1 MSQSALYAGLVTH
14 HRRRPHDHRL
24 AYRIYSVLLDL
35 DELDALDRRLRLF
48 SIDRFNLFSF
58 RRRDRGDGSGGDLRA
73 QVEDAMRKAGVVPD
87 GGKILLL
94 TMPRL
99 LGSAFNPLSVFY
111 CLRQSGALAAVLWE
125 VDNTFGER
133 HAYMIPVEGDG
144 RGEIV
149 QDCGKAFHVS
159 PFMDMALDYR
169 FRLRAPD
176 DLLGL
181 VIEVSDPSGLLL
193 TARYQARREALSDFN
208 LLRRFFLTPLLT
220 LRVLGGIHWEAL
232 KLLRKGMRLRPR
244 PPPPKAPVTFVR
256 AAPVPGK
263 IRAGKTGIDCP

>member
-1 MSQSALYAGLVTH
+1 MSESALYAGLVTH
-14 HRRRPHDHRL
+14 HRVRPRDHRL
-24 AYRIYSVLLDL
+24 AYRIYSLLLDL

-48 SIDRFNLFSF
+48 SVDRFNLFSF
-58 RRRDRGDGSGGDLRA
+58 HSRDRGDGSVRDLRA
-73 QVEDAMRKAGVVPD
+73 QVEDAMRGAGVEPD

-111 CLRQSGALAAVLWE
+111 CRRKSGELAAVLWE

-149 QDCGKAFHVS
+149 QSCGKNFYVS
-159 PFMDMALDYR
+159 PFMNMALDYR

-176 DLLGL
+176 DLLSL

-208 LLRRFFLTPLLT
+208 LLRRFFATPLLT

-232 KLLRKGMRLRPR
+232 KLWRKGIRLRPK
-244 PPPPKAPVTFVR
+244 PSPPKDRVTFVR
-256 AAPVPGK
+256 AAPPVPGK
-263 IRAGKTGIDCP
+263 PGMD